1 MLRIDHAV
9 LAVRDLDAASQR
21 LLEEHGLTSL
31 AGGRH
36 PWGTGNRIVPLGSQ
50 YVELLAVVDRPV
62 GERTEL
68 GRLILEATMD
78 GDRWWAIGVA
88 DDDLESTAARLGLA
102 IEGGSRALEGGGE
115 LRWRMAG
122 ITDPRRAAHLPFLVD
137 WDLEPGLHPGEAP
150 IEHPSGATGIAWV
163 EVTGDADALSVW
175 LGDADL
181 PYRVSPGEPGVVAVA
196 FAAGEGELVL
206 RSDD

>member
-9 LAVRDLDAASQR
+9 LAVRDLEAASER
-21 LLEEHGLTSL
+21 LLEEHGLASL

-36 PWGTGNRIVPLGSQ
+36 PWGTGNRIVPLGAQ

-68 GRLILEATMD
+68 GRLILEATTD

-88 DDDLESTAARLGLA
+88 DDDLEGTAARLALP
-102 IEGGSRALEGGGE
+102 IESGSRALEGGGE

-122 ITDPRRAAHLPFLVD
+122 ITDPRRAAHLPFLVE
-137 WDLEPGLHPGEAP
+137 WDLEPGSHPGEAP
-150 IEHPSGATGIAWV
+150 IEHASGATGIAWV
-163 EVTGDADALSVW
+163 EVTGDADALSDW

-196 FAAGEGELVL
+196 FTTGNGELVI
-206 RSDD
+206 RSGG